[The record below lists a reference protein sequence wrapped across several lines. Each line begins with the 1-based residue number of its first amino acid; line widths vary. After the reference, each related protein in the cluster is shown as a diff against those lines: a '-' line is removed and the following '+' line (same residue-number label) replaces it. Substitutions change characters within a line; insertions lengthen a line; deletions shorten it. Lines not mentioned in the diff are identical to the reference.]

1 MNQDIVIDNISV
13 ITESPNGLILI
24 REAIMEMAISGKLS
38 ASSKTLMKDNQSL
51 PSDWEVKKFSD
62 IVNFS
67 IGKTPPTKDAKFWG
81 GLDSIM
87 WVSIGDMVDGDRVLE
102 TNRRVSPIAQ
112 TEIFRKPPWPSGTL
126 LMSFKL
132 TIGKMSRLGA
142 PAFFNEAI
150 FSFDSGSEIT
160 NEYLFRVLP
169 IISSRANSKGA
180 IKGNTLNSESIREM
194 KIPLPPIE
202 EQKRLVD
209 IIDEMYSIC
218 DELAKALDLKQKISE
233 NFARSA
239 VLS

>member
-1 MNQDIVIDNISV
+1 MNQNLVIDNLSV
-13 ITESPNGLILI
+13 ITESPNGLSLI

-38 ASSKTLMKDNQSL
+38 APPNKLTDKDQSL
-51 PSDWEVKKFSD
+51 PSDWEVKKFSE

-67 IGKTPPTKDAKFWG
+67 IGKTPPTKDTKFWG

-112 TEIFRKPPWPSGTL
+112 TEIFRRPPWPSGTL

-150 FSFDSGSEIT
+150 FAFDSGSEIT

-169 IISSRANSKGA
+169 ILSSRANSKGA

-194 KIPLPPIE
+194 KIPLPPIK
-202 EQKRLVD
+202 EQSRLVEV
-209 IIDEMYSIC
+209 IDDLYSIC
-218 DELAKALDLKQKISE
+218 DELSQALDLKHRLSE